1 MAAVAVAAATV
12 GRTAAAAVA
21 RTAGAVAAVAAVT
34 RTAAVVRR
42 SVHGK
47 HSACL
52 HVVCVY

>member
-1 MAAVAVAAATV
+1 VARTV
-12 GRTAAAAVA
+12 GAAAAAVA
-21 RTAGAVAAVAAVT
+21 RTVGAAAAAVT

>member
-1 MAAVAVAAATV
+1 VA
-12 GRTAAAAVA
+12 RTAGAAAAAVA
-21 RTAGAVAAVAAVT
+21 RTAGAVAAAAAVT